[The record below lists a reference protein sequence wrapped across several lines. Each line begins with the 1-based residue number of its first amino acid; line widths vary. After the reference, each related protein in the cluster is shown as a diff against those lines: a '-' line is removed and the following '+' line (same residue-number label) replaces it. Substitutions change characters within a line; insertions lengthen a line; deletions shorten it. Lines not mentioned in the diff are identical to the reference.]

1 MMSKIEELLIE
12 AWKLGLRDVVI
23 EKVVQ
28 KKRDLLFRGKWIDR
42 DLIYEQAFEEAI
54 NENSGSEK

>member
-1 MMSKIEELLIE
+1 MSKIEELLIE

-28 KKRDLLFRGKWIDR
+28 KKRDLSFHGKWIDR
-42 DLIYEQAFEEAI
+42 DQIYEEAFEEAI
-54 NENSGSEK
+54 IENPGSEK